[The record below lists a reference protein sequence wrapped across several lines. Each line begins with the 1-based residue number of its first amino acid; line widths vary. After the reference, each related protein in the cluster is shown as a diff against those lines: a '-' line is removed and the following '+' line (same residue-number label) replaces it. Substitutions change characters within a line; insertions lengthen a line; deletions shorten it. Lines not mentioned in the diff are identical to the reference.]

1 MLTKKWTSFK
11 TSNTEGFVY
20 NSCNGTTVRA
30 CRLSPQ
36 KPQRS
41 RTEWLPTAPNSHFV
55 LFPITATIK
64 SFVFSVLN
72 SFLGDTYKKRE
83 WNRDSRRKCESS
95 CSSFW
100 TFFWVILIK
109 RVDKRKKI
117 RPTEMLVLFCGY
129 DNRALQCAYSGYEEN
144 SALRKSSIKAK
155 RSLTIERR
163 TSDSVCSKA

>member
-1 MLTKKWTSFK
+1 M
-11 TSNTEGFVY
+11 
-20 NSCNGTTVRA
+20 
-30 CRLSPQ
+30 
-36 KPQRS
+36 
-41 RTEWLPTAPNSHFV
+41 

-72 SFLGDTYKKRE
+72 
-83 WNRDSRRKCESS
+83 
-95 CSSFW
+95 
-100 TFFWVILIK
+100 TFFGDAYKK

-155 RSLTIERR
+155 RSLYSER
-163 TSDSVCSKA
+163 TASDSVCSKA